1 MKALSNHQ
9 VNNRLDFIR
18 DYTKASN
25 ASSGS
30 EVDANANVV
39 RKTLATLEAEL
50 YKPYTITLNRQ
61 MVKDK
66 VQEMFGRYG
75 TEKYLRDLDYHFIYM
90 HDETSLKPYCAS
102 ITLYPFLLEGTKC
115 MGGVSNAPKNLQ
127 SFCGSF
133 VNLVYQVASNFAG
146 AVATVE
152 FLHYFDYFARKQ
164 YGKDYLKTHTKEVKQ
179 ELQGVVYGLNQP
191 ASARGEQHRPYTS
204 NRLSAG
210 LVV

>member
-1 MKALSNHQ
+1 MMQL
-9 VNNRLDFIR
+9 NNNQLLDRANYI
-18 DYTKASN
+18 DKYVKSSN

-30 EVDANANVV
+30 EVDSNANVTH
-39 RKTLATLEAEL
+39 KTIATLEAEI
-50 YKPYTITLNRQ
+50 YKPYTIQLNRNL
-61 MVKDK
+61 VKNK
-66 VQEMFGRYG
+66 LAEMFGERYAVG
-75 TEKYLRDLDYHFIYM
+75 YIRDIEDHNIYV

-115 MGGVSNAPKNLQ
+115 MGGVSKAPKNLQ

-133 VNLVYQVASNFAG
+133 VNLVYQVASNYAG

-164 YGKDYLKTHTKEVKQ
+164 YGKNYIHDNKKEITQ